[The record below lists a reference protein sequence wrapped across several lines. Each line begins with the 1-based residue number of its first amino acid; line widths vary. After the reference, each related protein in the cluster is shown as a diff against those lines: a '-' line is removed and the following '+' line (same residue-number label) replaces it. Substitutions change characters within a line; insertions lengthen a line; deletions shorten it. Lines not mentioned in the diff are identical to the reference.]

1 MATMER
7 YLGRKVSII
16 YMDRE
21 GTISKRDVRPVTVH
35 GDQIQAYCYARKA
48 MRNFRKEDILAWT
61 PSAESAASPNPPRVH
76 PHLNRKKENYSF
88 ESSIY
93 G

>member
-1 MATMER
+1 MSAMER

-16 YMDRE
+16 YMDRK
-21 GTISKRDVRPVTVH
+21 GTISKRDVRPVNVH
-35 GDQIQAYCYARKA
+35 TDQIRAYCYARKA

-61 PSAESAASPNPPRVH
+61 PCADSAASFGLPKVY
-76 PHLNRKKENYSF
+76 PHLTRKRENYSF
-88 ESSIY
+88 DSSIS